1 MRLGLISDTHGVL
14 PQWTLDAFRVAHPNH
29 ILHAGDIGP
38 LRLLAQL
45 EAIAPVTAVRGNC
58 DPFSPLPSV
67 ERLTISD
74 ITIYLAHKPETLAQT
89 MQKNQIARTTLGVH
103 GHLHIPSYTQQDDNT
118 VIMSPGSPTEA
129 RSSSRPSIALVQLQD
144 STILSHQFITA

>member
-1 MRLGLISDTHGVL
+1 MKLGLISDTHGVL
-14 PQWTLDAFRVAHPNH
+14 PTWALDAFRAAQLDH

-74 ITIYLAHKPETLAQT
+74 ITIYLAHKPETLARAI
-89 MQKNQIARTTLGVH
+89 QKNQATGVTLGIN
-103 GHLHIPSYTQQDDNT
+103 GHLHIPSYTHQDNNT
-118 VIMSPGSPTEA
+118 VIMSPGSPSEPRA
-129 RSSSRPSIALVQLQD
+129 GSKPSIALVQLQD